1 MLTSLFLLFFDK
13 DLLFSIKICY
23 ALGKGRMMKMEK
35 YMITFVSILLSVI
48 FWLMSFLVGV

>member
-1 MLTSLFLLFFDK
+1 
-13 DLLFSIKICY
+13 
-23 ALGKGRMMKMEK
+23 MMKMEK